1 MCVGSLDHLDNCNS
15 LPRLIHHCS
24 MYISV
29 YLFRYCST
37 YYHPEYVPHFYRW
50 TLTHQQSGL
59 NIGQIYQAVISDVS
73 EIQL

>member
-1 MCVGSLDHLDNCNS
+1 MCVGSLDHVDNCNS

-24 MYISV
+24 LYIS
-29 YLFRYCST
+29 
-37 YYHPEYVPHFYRW
+37 EYFYRW

-73 EIQL
+73 KIQL